1 MVIRANINLGAIRSA
16 GRKVGGASFLK
27 NLDQQ
32 LYLSRE
38 KEKERAFDLA
48 EKEKDRSIL
57 RAKNKLAQDTKAL
70 TDMRSVLSNMAK
82 VRDANFDEMFPLALA
97 AGMTE
102 REFNIYKSQGVDET
116 QKLYRNDWKDT
127 IVPLFE
133 NTDPMNADY
142 KQIFPDLEKEGS
154 RNYKIFTS
162 MGYTPT
168 YTVAK
173 NQHQVMYNKHLNVD
187 NPAHRDSGMF
197 INNFED
203 ISGKKHRILISHK
216 DSVRKT
222 LNEKQ
227 SNVLIAKRYLDYASE
242 IDQYFSNITG
252 LAPNQQIRLQ
262 NKLSTLM
269 SEIPLTKGGA
279 TISIGAQKFAQAM
292 PNLQKVLGDN
302 SSEFFNKINTLE
314 PDGAQVNY
322 NPTDLNS
329 GSKKSPIQKRTEIS
343 LTSLANKSAL
353 SKDAKTNN
361 DIATGLNLIVP
372 DVNQR
377 STHPKY
383 ELAVQANVL
392 FKKMLKD
399 KTPEDAKAF
408 FQFMEKNFDEN
419 ELPNM
424 RKALTQAVLTTIP
437 LKIAVG
443 GEFNK
448 QNNNEDVQNLAS
460 KDFMKLSEYKKASEK
475 SKVYT
480 TLIRDLKQIQK
491 ITTKVDAV
499 TGTVPEM
506 GTDLVSFIKEIQN
519 VGSAIA
525 GVTDVLSG
533 NASKTTSYFA
543 EKSKEFSG
551 GFTSKNLQ
559 GNVDFAANAKS
570 TQLFKI
576 AESHLQGDLEQTESL
591 IKRFEDIAQNQRTP
605 AENLA
610 LQKYRLQKLLIYKKM
625 AITYQL
631 SGMLQGSEGGGRTIS
646 NQDFDIAMRSL
657 WGNQDGLTYKLEN
670 VIDSAENR
678 LADAENV
685 MSVGKL
691 GSVVLKK
698 VSDASTLYSNYKSDK
713 LIDGQ
718 LKDIT
723 AYSRIPLEQQTRKYR
738 AYIAYKTADSKG
750 KKLLHNYR
758 ETATQALK
766 TTGFNLANIPRDAQ
780 TKKLKIS
787 TVTDFEPA
795 AQEAYNDAWKVTLGS
810 FYISELER
818 TGVLKS
824 SDTPKYKS
832 AFGVSKNNRSDAE
845 KKLVRKFEQ
854 MQLNYFNG
862 DARQLNEFEDT
873 VKKEVL
879 RSILA
884 PFRENQ

>member
-1 MVIRANINLGAIRSA
+1 MVRANINLGAIRAA
-16 GRKVGGASFLK
+16 GKKVGGASFLK

-38 KEKERAFDLA
+38 KEKERDFNLA

-57 RAKNKLAQDTKAL
+57 RNKNKLAQDTKAL

-82 VRDANFDEMFPLALA
+82 VRDANFDEMFPLAVA

-116 QKLYRNDWKDT
+116 QKFYRNDWKDT
-127 IVPLFE
+127 IVPLFK
-133 NTDPMNADY
+133 NTDPMNANY
-142 KQIFPDLEKEGS
+142 KELFPNLEKEGS
-154 RNYKIFTS
+154 RNHTIFTS
-162 MGYTPT
+162 MGYKPT
-168 YTVAK
+168 YAVAK
-173 NQHQVMYNKHLNVD
+173 NKHQVMYNKNLHVD
-187 NPAHRDSGMF
+187 NPAYRDSGMF
-197 INNFED
+197 INNLED
-203 ISGKKHRILISHK
+203 TLGKKHRILISQNG
-216 DSVRKT
+216 SVRKT

-252 LAPNQQIRLQ
+252 LNPAQQTRLQ
-262 NKLSTLM
+262 SSLSTLM
-269 SEIPLTKGGA
+269 SEIPLTKGGT
-279 TISIGAQKFAQAM
+279 TISIGAEKFAQAM
-292 PNLQKVLGDN
+292 PNLQEALGND

-322 NPTDLNS
+322 NPTDSNS
-329 GSKKSPIQKRTEIS
+329 GSKKSPMQKRKDIS

-353 SKDAKTNN
+353 TKTAKTNN
-361 DIATGLNLIVP
+361 DIATGVNLIVP

-377 STHPKY
+377 STHPKH

-399 KTPEDAKAF
+399 KDSKDAKAF
-408 FQFMEKNFDEN
+408 FQFMESNFDED

-437 LKIAVG
+437 LKKSVG
-443 GEFNK
+443 GEFNT
-448 QNNNEDVQNLAS
+448 QNNNEDVENLEA
-460 KDFMKLSEYKKASEK
+460 KDFQKLKIYSKAYQS
-475 SKVYT
+475 SLTHT

-491 ITTKVDAV
+491 IVTQVDAV

-506 GTDLVSFIKEIQN
+506 GTDLVSFIKEIRN

-525 GVTDVLSG
+525 GVSDVLSG

-543 EKSKEFSG
+543 DKSKEFSG
-551 GFTSKNLQ
+551 GFTSRNLQ
-559 GNVDFAANAKS
+559 GNVDFAANEKS

-576 AESHLQGDLEQTESL
+576 AESHLQGDLERTESL
-591 IKRFEDIAQNQRTP
+591 ITKFQDIAQNQRSP

-610 LQKYRLQKLLIYKKM
+610 LQKYKLQKLLIYKKM

-631 SGMLQGSEGGGRTIS
+631 SGMLQGSGAGGGRTIS
-646 NQDFDIAMRSL
+646 NQDFDVAMRAL

-670 VIDSAENR
+670 IIESAENR

-723 AYSRIPLEQQTRKYR
+723 AYSRIPLELQSRKYR
-738 AYIAYKTADSKG
+738 AYVAYKTADSKG

-766 TTGFNLANIPRDAQ
+766 TTGFNLANISRDAQ
-780 TKKLKIS
+780 TNKLKIS

-810 FYISELER
+810 FYISELEI
-818 TGVLKS
+818 TCALKS

-832 AFGVSKNNRSDAE
+832 AFGVSKNNSF
-845 KKLVRKFEQ
+845 V
-854 MQLNYFNG
+854 
-862 DARQLNEFEDT
+862 
-873 VKKEVL
+873 
-879 RSILA
+879 
-884 PFRENQ
+884 